1 MRNGGYIGMLK
12 YIRPFY
18 TLLKCYIL
26 NLLLCWREGVGNG
39 GGGGELNWQFINF
52 CTKRP
57 LWKMILISIVDD
69 LLCA

>member
-39 GGGGELNWQFINF
+39 RGGGGGGH
-52 CTKRP
+52 
-57 LWKMILISIVDD
+57 
-69 LLCA
+69 